1 MCWTSACCQS
11 NRDWSDVHSLLLYT
25 KPFHAV
31 YVAPCA
37 SLHSTAQRSTAQHS
51 AAQHNTAQYGATSVV
66 NLQVYTAV
74 RLVVSSN
81 GSADVSSVLID
92 SDTSLSAKLA
102 VTMAA
107 DPVKAGKSF
116 TAKLGLGRRTGTSTL
131 DASFAPRPSISKRSA
146 VQLCKCNRPATGTSG
161 RWRATF
167 SEQCMQHLPVLL
179 LCTSAGYDPFSEDT
193 PLHLI

>member
-1 MCWTSACCQS
+1 MYTAFSCIPSPSMQS
-11 NRDWSDVHSLLLYT
+11 MWRHVHHY
-25 KPFHAV
+25 
-31 YVAPCA
+31 
-37 SLHSTAQRSTAQHS
+37 TAQHS